1 MNWFNKSVD
10 WKMWRQTN
18 KWFGQR
24 FVCAGVTALA
34 LLALG
39 SPAPGAFAAEQ
50 PNFDEVHAGVDL
62 KARPTPAR
70 TNATAHWAFQPPRA
84 VIAPKVSQENWP
96 QTPVD
101 RFILNRLEQTGLKP
115 APPAERRILLRRAAY
130 DLTGLPPTAEE
141 TAAFAADNSPNAFAR
156 VVDRLLESPHY
167 GERWGRIW
175 LDIARY
181 SDTKGYIYDREEK
194 RFVHAHVY
202 RDWVI
207 QALNRDL
214 PYDQFLIAQIAGEQL
229 SASPGESSPLAAL
242 GFLTVGRRFLGVK
255 HDIIDDRIDL
265 LTRGTMGLTVAC
277 ARCHD
282 HKFDPISM
290 RDYYSLYGVFNSS
303 TEQMVPIG
311 APRPGV
317 PAYDEFMQG
326 LRERQEKLQTTYQK
340 KRAALTER
348 LRARAGEYLRAVLEV
363 DKLPS
368 EEFYAIMSADDLNPV
383 VVRQWESFLFKAK
396 READPVW
403 VPWHAYSALPAK
415 EFTALALGVTESLG
429 RSASASSSNPLVLE
443 LFRGRPPN
451 SMAEVAER
459 YGTLLTSVDKTW
471 RQRQA
476 ASTNS
481 SNSTPRPPEP
491 LEASQEQ
498 LRQLLYGPG
507 SPASV
512 PAGAIV
518 DIEWFFDEGTRVE
531 LTRLQAEIDRWIIRS
546 PGAPAHALILADRPE
561 PRNARL
567 FLRGN
572 PANPGDEAPRRFLE
586 ALSRPGRGSFQH
598 GSGRLELA
606 QAIASSE
613 NPLTARVM
621 VNRVWQQH
629 FGAGLVRTPSDFGVR
644 AEAPSHP
651 ELLDWLALRFIRD
664 GWSLKQLHRLI
675 MNSAVYQQSSEPEPP
690 AIAAGQQRDP
700 ANRLLWRMNQRRLDF
715 EGMRDAL
722 LAVTGELDGR
732 MGGLPSELFPS
743 AGPARRAVYGYLDR
757 QFVPGVMRV
766 FDFANPDLHI
776 PQRSDTTVPQ
786 QALFFMNSAWL
797 MQRARDV
804 ARQTSVTEK
813 PARDATAT
821 QNRIQQL
828 YQRLYQRDPSSTE
841 LQAGVD
847 FINSA
852 LVEPPPA
859 PAPVVATAWQYGYG
873 AFDAGTARI
882 TSFRTLPH
890 FTGDAW
896 QGGAQWPDAALGW
909 VQLTAEGGHAG
920 NDLAHAA
927 IRRWVA
933 PRDATIAID
942 GTVRHEHAAG
952 DGIVARIVSSRSGL
966 LGEWT
971 LHETNAAAKVARLEV
986 KRGETIDFVVDFR
999 ATLNSD
1005 MFKWAPTV
1013 QSLHA
1018 EAASALPEWSA
1029 KKEFTGPPPPPPAPL
1044 SSWEKYAQV
1053 LLSANE
1059 FLFVD

>member
-1 MNWFNKSVD
+1 
-10 WKMWRQTN
+10 
-18 KWFGQR
+18 
-24 FVCAGVTALA
+24 
-34 LLALG
+34 
-39 SPAPGAFAAEQ
+39 
-50 PNFDEVHAGVDL
+50 
-62 KARPTPAR
+62 
-70 TNATAHWAFQPPRA
+70 
-84 VIAPKVSQENWP
+84 
-96 QTPVD
+96 
-101 RFILNRLEQTGLKP
+101 
-115 APPAERRILLRRAAY
+115 
-130 DLTGLPPTAEE
+130 
-141 TAAFAADNSPNAFAR
+141 
-156 VVDRLLESPHY
+156 
-167 GERWGRIW
+167 
-175 LDIARY
+175 
-181 SDTKGYIYDREEK
+181 
-194 RFVHAHVY
+194 
-202 RDWVI
+202 
-207 QALNRDL
+207 
-214 PYDQFLIAQIAGEQL
+214 
-229 SASPGESSPLAAL
+229 
-242 GFLTVGRRFLGVK
+242 
-255 HDIIDDRIDL
+255 
-265 LTRGTMGLTVAC
+265 
-277 ARCHD
+277 
-282 HKFDPISM
+282 
-290 RDYYSLYGVFNSS
+290 
-303 TEQMVPIG
+303 
-311 APRPGV
+311 
-317 PAYDEFMQG
+317 
-326 LRERQEKLQTTYQK
+326 
-340 KRAALTER
+340 
-348 LRARAGEYLRAVLEV
+348 
-363 DKLPS
+363 
-368 EEFYAIMSADDLNPV
+368 
-383 VVRQWESFLFKAK
+383 
-396 READPVW
+396 
-403 VPWHAYSALPAK
+403 
-415 EFTALALGVTESLG
+415 
-429 RSASASSSNPLVLE
+429 
-443 LFRGRPPN
+443 
-451 SMAEVAER
+451 
-459 YGTLLTSVDKTW
+459 
-471 RQRQA
+471 
-476 ASTNS
+476 
-481 SNSTPRPPEP
+481 
-491 LEASQEQ
+491 
-498 LRQLLYGPG
+498 
-507 SPASV
+507 
-512 PAGAIV
+512 
-518 DIEWFFDEGTRVE
+518 
-531 LTRLQAEIDRWIIRS
+531 
-546 PGAPAHALILADRPE
+546 
-561 PRNARL
+561 
-567 FLRGN
+567 
-572 PANPGDEAPRRFLE
+572 
-586 ALSRPGRGSFQH
+586 
-598 GSGRLELA
+598 
-606 QAIASSE
+606 
-613 NPLTARVM
+613 
-621 VNRVWQQH
+621 
-629 FGAGLVRTPSDFGVR
+629 
-644 AEAPSHP
+644 
-651 ELLDWLALRFIRD
+651 
-664 GWSLKQLHRLI
+664 
-675 MNSAVYQQSSEPEPP
+675 
-690 AIAAGQQRDP
+690 
-700 ANRLLWRMNQRRLDF
+700 
-715 EGMRDAL
+715 
-722 LAVTGELDGR
+722 
-732 MGGLPSELFPS
+732 
-743 AGPARRAVYGYLDR
+743 
-757 QFVPGVMRV
+757 V